1 MASWKSIRLELGSS
15 DEFPGGSVSRGYLI
29 RLPLDDQGMVDRTA
43 FRHHPHRAKV
53 RRYWSTEPDEA
64 GEVIEKEGSWALR
77 CDGDP
82 NRILQLYGQPLRVG
96 DQLSVIERDGTV
108 LTFEVASIA

>member
-1 MASWKSIRLELGSS
+1 MISWKSIRLELGNS

-29 RLPLDDQGMVDRTA
+29 RLPLDEQGMVDRIA

-64 GEVIEKEGSWALR
+64 GEVIEKDGSWALR
-77 CDGDP
+77 CNGDP
-82 NRILQLYGQPLRVG
+82 SRMLRLDGQAVRVG
-96 DQLSVIERDGTV
+96 DQLSVIEADGTV